1 MYTIR
6 KGSSYKGERLT
17 IKGFKT
23 SEAMHAFLNKQTD
36 NTWVINAAGGLVDA
50 ETVAA
55 FKPGVYAYA
64 GGKWHNVKYLDPSVL
79 AHI

>member
-6 KGSSYKGERLT
+6 KGSSYRGERLT

-36 NTWVINAAGGLVDA
+36 NTWTVNNNGGLVDA
-50 ETVAA
+50 EYVATL
-55 FKPGVYAYA
+55 KPGIYAYA
-64 GGKWHNVKYLDPSVL
+64 GGKWHNVKHLDASVL